1 MSKQL
6 LLSFFNLK
14 PSAHA
19 HLIVDCGDCR
29 HNCSQPPLFCPHILS
44 PAAIKH
50 RELKPENYCIVE
62 PHLYLLLPLFIIL
75 NWDNSIPQLYSLFVL
90 VLVCILLYPA
100 IVALSTQSRYRQIC
114 LNEHLY
120 ITSHCLLRASLY
132 NKSLSIKGTS
142 IQQFTVYK
150 GHVYITNHCL
160 FSASSIF
167 LFINF
172 NVQCP

>member
-6 LLSFFNLK
+6 LLSFFILK
-14 PSAHA
+14 PSAQA

-75 NWDNSIPQLYSLFVL
+75 NWDNSIP
-90 VLVCILLYPA
+90 
-100 IVALSTQSRYRQIC
+100 
-114 LNEHLY
+114 
-120 ITSHCLLRASLY
+120 
-132 NKSLSIKGTS
+132 
-142 IQQFTVYK
+142 
-150 GHVYITNHCL
+150 
-160 FSASSIF
+160 
-167 LFINF
+167 
-172 NVQCP
+172 